1 MKWKIRALILVIA
14 LLVVWFVCY
23 LCGLQRDY
31 SEGVQLV
38 ALGEYDA
45 AYMIFTELGGYQD
58 SEVLAEYCAV
68 MAEYDAFDYASVFR
82 SYNSLRDIVIN
93 NEELEVEVAAA
104 RAEISALYVH
114 CGNGTQRAAFPTGG

>member
-1 MKWKIRALILVIA
+1 MKVIFKITAVVIA

-31 SEGVQLV
+31 SEGISLV
-38 ALGEYDA
+38 TQGEYER
-45 AYMIFTELGGYQD
+45 AYEIFVSLDGYQD
-58 SEVLAEYCAV
+58 AEVLAEYCAV

-82 SYNSLRDIVIN
+82 SYHNLNGIEIDN
-93 NEELEVEVAAA
+93 AELEVEVAAA